1 MRSPNFYILV
11 LIAILFVALLYL
23 FDYNR
28 AIKLNFALTERHQ
41 KLSELQEKV
50 DSLRVKLST
59 LISFTP
65 KLRGR
70 NFR

>member
-28 AIKLNFALTERHQ
+28 AIKLNFALTERRQ
-41 KLSELQEKV
+41 KLSELHEKV

-59 LISFTP
+59 LTSFN
-65 KLRGR
+65 RIR

>member
-1 MRSPNFYILV
+1 MRSPIFYILV

-28 AIKLNFALTERHQ
+28 AIKLNFALTERRQ
-41 KLSELQEKV
+41 QLSELREKV
-50 DSLRVKLST
+50 DSLRVRVST
-59 LISFTP
+59 LIS
-65 KLRGR
+65 LNRIR